1 MAETSK
7 YSIIVSERA
16 TQMLLSHIT
25 FLSQVSLTAA
35 RKLVQDFDTQIQSL
49 EFMPMRRPFFNADY
63 IPQNTYHF
71 ILIGKRY
78 MILFQIK
85 DCTVFVDY
93 VLDCRQDYSW
103 LI

>member
-1 MAETSK
+1 MSP
-7 YSIIVSERA
+7 
-16 TQMLLSHIT
+16 
-25 FLSQVSLTAA
+25 
-35 RKLVQDFDTQIQSL
+35 

-78 MILFQIK
+78 LILFQIK